1 MLKTTGENIDKIIP
15 DILYFGNIYLP
26 YKKEYNGNKSSL
38 LEVIYP
44 KTIIKNRGF
53 LIELLGYGNSNDEI
67 FGVVKQG
74 LIEFKNKK

>member
-1 MLKTTGENIDKIIP
+1 
-15 DILYFGNIYLP
+15 
-26 YKKEYNGNKSSL
+26 

-67 FGVVKQG
+67 FGVVKKG
-74 LIEFKNKK
+74 IIEFKNKK